1 MTNVLASRSFSLES
15 SLAPGEILARLASR
29 THAISPWYAWTLASI
44 DASVEPSGSLDLF
57 VGQVTNV
64 GFRVARA
71 TRRGVAPIISGS
83 VDAAGS
89 QTSITVHVGYD
100 LPGKL
105 ALGVAVLLPIVC
117 ALLLVQGFPPIPLV
131 PVAVVLAAGI
141 LLASHLIVVYAA
153 QRFQGTLRHLLSSPG
168 GA

>member
-1 MTNVLASRSFSLES
+1 VLASGSFSLES
-15 SLAPGEILARLASR
+15 GLAPGEILARIASR
-29 THAISPWYAWTLASI
+29 TRAISPLYAWTLASI
-44 DASVEPSGSLDLF
+44 DTSIEPSGSLDLF
-57 VGQVTNV
+57 VGQVTNI

-71 TRRGVAPIISGS
+71 TRGAGVLPIISGS

-89 QTSITVHVGYD
+89 QSSITVHVGYD

-105 ALGVAVLLPIVC
+105 AVGVMVLLSLFC

-131 PVAVVLAAGI
+131 PVAVLLAAG
-141 LLASHLIVVYAA
+141 LLIASHLVVVYAA
-153 QRFQGTLRHLLSSPG
+153 QRFQGTFRHLLSIPG